1 MTSFLL
7 RRLAISVV
15 VLVGITIISF
25 FIINL
30 APGGQVALPGSEL
43 NPSFTPQLREQMRRQ
58 FHFDEPLYVQYVLM
72 MRDMFTGRLTSFAD
86 GQSAVGKVLRR
97 APATMA
103 LSAMAFLITFSCS
116 LPLGIHAAVRR
127 GRWQDGAISIA
138 SFAMISL
145 PSFWAA
151 YMLVFAFVRLFRLP
165 TLGTRTFGVVFASPL
180 GAFVDMTWHVF
191 LPALTLALA
200 GIASDSRYMRASMAE
215 ALKDDFIRTARAK
228 GLSEASVIYKHAL
241 RNSLRPIITFIGY
254 QLPAFLGGA
263 VIIEQVFGYPG
274 MGQLMYTA
282 MMQRD
287 MPVIMV
293 ELVIGSTLVLL
304 GNLLADVLYGVVDP
318 RVRVA

>member
-103 LSAMAFLITFSCS
+103 LSAMASSSRSVARCRWGFTRPC
-116 LPLGIHAAVRR
+116 GAAG
-127 GRWQDGAISIA
+127 GRTGRSA
-138 SFAMISL
+138 
-145 PSFWAA
+145 
-151 YMLVFAFVRLFRLP
+151 
-165 TLGTRTFGVVFASPL
+165 
-180 GAFVDMTWHVF
+180 
-191 LPALTLALA
+191 
-200 GIASDSRYMRASMAE
+200 
-215 ALKDDFIRTARAK
+215 
-228 GLSEASVIYKHAL
+228 
-241 RNSLRPIITFIGY
+241 
-254 QLPAFLGGA
+254 
-263 VIIEQVFGYPG
+263 
-274 MGQLMYTA
+274 
-282 MMQRD
+282 
-287 MPVIMV
+287 
-293 ELVIGSTLVLL
+293 
-304 GNLLADVLYGVVDP
+304 
-318 RVRVA
+318 